1 MQTGHQPD
9 PFQSHRDALLL
20 GAVRVFCTFVQHD
33 VSRMLRI
40 GFDGDPEIIFR
51 AAVKHQM
58 LCGQGRP
65 IANIVT
71 KIIEHATHTP
81 LMCSDSEKKLLACIM
96 NSYNEAKSAVENGP
110 DAYENYKNSSM
121 IPGIMSSGSTIFPL
135 EDVSD
140 NVDTFINSVRKG
152 IDAWPA
158 FEPKPGF
165 ETIVHRMV

>member
-1 MQTGHQPD
+1 MQTGEARD
-9 PFQSHRDALLL
+9 PFKSHREALLL
-20 GAVRVFCTFVQHD
+20 GAVRVFCTYVQHD

-40 GFDGDPEIIFR
+40 GFEGDPEIIFR

-58 LCGQGRP
+58 LRGQGRH
-65 IANIVT
+65 IASVVS
-71 KIIEHATHTP
+71 KIIEHETHTP
-81 LMCSDSEKKLLACIM
+81 VFCDEAEKALVACIM
-96 NSYNEAKSAVENGP
+96 NGYSEAKSAVENGP
-110 DAYENYKNSSM
+110 EAYENYKNSCM
-121 IPGIMSSGSTIFPL
+121 IPGIMSSGSTIFPS
-135 EDVSD
+135 EDVAD